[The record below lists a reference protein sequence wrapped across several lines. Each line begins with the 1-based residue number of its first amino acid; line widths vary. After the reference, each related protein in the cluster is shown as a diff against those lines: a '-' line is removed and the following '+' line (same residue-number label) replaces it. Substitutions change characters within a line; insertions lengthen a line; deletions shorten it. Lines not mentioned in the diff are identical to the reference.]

1 MTENQTELEESMAPA
16 VSPEDG
22 TVPAGA
28 ADEAHDAEY
37 AREHWKIRS
46 FVRRE
51 GRITPSQEKALTELF
66 PVYGIEY
73 SKERVLDFKELF
85 GNSND
90 VVLEI
95 GFGMGSSILEMA
107 EKSPDVNFLGIEVHR
122 PGVGVCLREMKKRG
136 IENLRVMSDDAVD
149 IMTDMIPDG
158 SLSRIQLF
166 FPDPWQK
173 KKHHKRRIVQPSFIT
188 LAANKLKSGG
198 ILHLATDW
206 ESYAEEMLEV
216 IGQSQD
222 FQNLASDGRFIEP
235 RPDRPVTKFEQ
246 RGIRLGHVIHDL
258 MYRRA

>member
-1 MTENQTELEESMAPA
+1 
-16 VSPEDG
+16 
-22 TVPAGA
+22 
-28 ADEAHDAEY
+28 
-37 AREHWKIRS
+37 
-46 FVRRE
+46 
-51 GRITPSQEKALTELF
+51 
-66 PVYGIEY
+66 
-73 SKERVLDFKELF
+73 
-85 GNSND
+85 
-90 VVLEI
+90 
-95 GFGMGSSILEMA
+95 MGSSILEMA

-173 KKHHKRRIVQPSFIT
+173 KKHHKRRIVQPSFIA

>member
-1 MTENQTELEESMAPA
+1 MTEKETDLQESMAPA
-16 VSPEDG
+16 VSPEG
-22 TVPAGA
+22 NAAPEGAGA
-28 ADEAHDAEY
+28 PEHDADY

-51 GRITPSQEKALTELF
+51 GRITPSQDKALAELF
-66 PVYGIEY
+66 PVYGFGY
-73 SKERVLDFKELF
+73 SEDTVLDFSTLF
-85 GNSND
+85 GNAND

-107 EKSPDVNFLGIEVHR
+107 EKAPELNFLGIEVHR

-149 IMTDMIPDG
+149 IMTHMIPDG

-173 KKHHKRRIVQPSFIT
+173 KKHHKRRIVQPSFIA
-188 LAANKLKSGG
+188 LAAQKLRSGG

-216 IGQSQD
+216 IGASGE
-222 FQNLASDGRFIEP
+222 FVNLAADGRFIEP

-258 MYRRA
+258 MYRRV